1 METVTLQAEIERERA
16 HVLQHCTACGKC
28 VEACPMMADD
38 SDRLADPAG
47 VVRGVLGILR
57 DGNGSAAGKRWAEVC
72 TGSGKCIPACPE
84 PINPRKMLA
93 LTRLRLLELAE
104 TPIVPKDNLTPRAFF
119 RRLTNANQ
127 VLAVMQ
133 MAPEKYQWLTGL
145 GQGKKARAEVLF
157 YFGCNP
163 IKTADIVFNV
173 NDVFDR
179 LGLDFEVVGGS
190 ATCCG
195 ITFFRQG
202 DLEGSG
208 RMMRNSLA
216 AFARFEPRE
225 VVTWCPTCQIHF
237 GDFGRNLQR
246 VNYTFVHITEFLA
259 RRLDDLRRLF
269 VRPIPK
275 RVALHSHAGL
285 PGAGDYARK
294 LLAAIPGLTLIE
306 VEQHE
311 DRGYICS
318 SLAHLPGA
326 KDHVLDTFAASARAA
341 GVEVVADIYHACHRD
356 LLGSEQSH
364 GFEVRNFMSLI
375 AEAMGVE
382 HEDQFRR
389 FRLMRDV
396 EELLARTADRLASAG
411 LHPDEVRDTLARE
424 VFGPASS
431 RHWPKGEGRG
441 PAEAEMA

>member
-1 METVTLQAEIERERA
+1 METMTLREDLERERT
-16 HVLQHCTACGKC
+16 HILENCTACGKC
-28 VEACPMMADD
+28 VEVCPMVADD
-38 SDRLADPAG
+38 PDRLADPKA
-47 VVRGVLGILR
+47 VVKGVLGILR
-57 DGNGSAAGKRWAEVC
+57 DGHGSEAGKHWAQVC

-93 LTRLRLLELAE
+93 LTRLRLLEVAG
-104 TPIVPKDNLTPRAFF
+104 TPVIPKDNLAPRAFF

-133 MAPEKYQWLTGL
+133 MAPEKYRWLTSL
-145 GQGKKARAEVLF
+145 GEGKKERAEVLF

-179 LGLDFEVVGGS
+179 LGLDFDVVGGS

-225 VVTWCPTCQIHF
+225 VVTWCPTCQIQF

-246 VNYTFVHITEFLA
+246 VSYTFVHITEFLA
-259 RRLDDLRRLF
+259 RRLDDLKKLF
-269 VRPIPK
+269 VRPIRK

-285 PGAGDYARK
+285 PGAGENARK
-294 LLAAIPGLTLIE
+294 LLAAIPGLTLVE

-311 DRGYICS
+311 DHGYICS
-318 SLAHLPGA
+318 SLAHVAGA
-326 KDHVLDTFAASARAA
+326 KEHVLDAFAASARAA
-341 GVEVVADIYHACHRD
+341 GVDVVADIYHACHRD

-364 GFEVRNFMSLI
+364 GFEVRNFMSLT
-375 AEAMGVE
+375 AEAMGIE

-389 FRLMRDV
+389 FRLMGDV
-396 EELLARTADRLASAG
+396 ETLLAEAADRLASAG
-411 LHPDEVRDTLARE
+411 LHPDEVRETLTRE
-424 VFGPASS
+424 VFGPGSVRPWKKDES
-431 RHWPKGEGRG
+431 R
-441 PAEAEMA
+441 